1 MEEDIKDVKEIK
13 KEEEIEKL
21 VVNDLE
27 IKFRSVFLVLNND
40 EEDDNYSKED
50 NVE

>member
-27 IKFRSVFLVLNND
+27 IKFCSVFLVLNND